1 MIDVRIG
8 LWGAP
13 SSGKTTLLAALPL
26 AAQQSRMPGDSWN
39 VFGADARATSWLN
52 EEVGR
57 LMGGRFSPATA
68 LSTRLSLVIA
78 GERQPDYG
86 TRVLRTRITV
96 DVLDV
101 PGDLFQQGVVVGAAG
116 AEGAAQEVS
125 FDGAPAG
132 GGGPPVAKQASGY
145 EELLRHLT
153 ACDGIILL
161 FDPIREIRDRNS
173 YTAFNAV
180 LSELLQRCYQAG
192 RVQGGKLPH
201 HLFVCVT
208 KFDDPRV
215 MNAALTPGELAELS
229 RRAAPV
235 IDQSIA
241 GRYFDQLADRPGTG
255 AGHVRAA
262 IRSAFRRE
270 RVEFYATSSIGFRA
284 GPGRPFNPHHYQK
297 TVLTQGETRIVGEAA
312 PVGVLEPFLRMA
324 GKITRQ
330 RGGPAA

>member
-26 AAQQSRMPGDSWN
+26 AAQQARMPGDSWN
-39 VFGADARATSWLN
+39 VFGADARAASWLN
-52 EEVGR
+52 DEVGR
-57 LMGGRFSPATA
+57 LMGGRFSPATM
-68 LSTRLSLVIA
+68 LSTRLSLVIE

-86 TRVLRTRITV
+86 ARVLRTRITV

-101 PGDLFQQGVVVGAAG
+101 PGVLFQQGVVAG
-116 AEGAAQEVS
+116 GEGAAEEVS

-132 GGGPPVAKQASGY
+132 GGSRPPVEQAGGY

-161 FDPIREIRDRNS
+161 FDPIREIRDRDS

-180 LSELLQRCYQAG
+180 LGELLQRSYQAG
-192 RVQGGKLPH
+192 RVRGGKLPH

-215 MNAALTPGELAELS
+215 MNAALAPGELEELS
-229 RRAAPV
+229 RRAVPV
-235 IDQSIA
+235 IDQPIA

-255 AGHVRAA
+255 AGHVRDA

-270 RVEFYATSSIGFRA
+270 RVEFFATSSIGFRA
-284 GPGRPFNPHHYQK
+284 GPGRAFNPHRYQK
-297 TVLTQGETRIVGEAA
+297 TVLTQGESRIVGEAA
-312 PVGVLEPFLRMA
+312 PMGVLEPFLRMA
-324 GKITRQ
+324 GKINRQ
-330 RGGPAA
+330 RGGSAA